1 MKKVF
6 VSLSTVALL
15 AALATPVFAL
25 DNGTT
30 VDTENNAALG
40 GAKATEKPALNIGKY
55 LADGTVEITQ
65 KGDSVTAPSQ
75 TSDLIYDFQ
84 KDANGNP
91 VLDENGEA
99 TIIAKPATAPTAQG
113 TNLKGGIDENGNGYV
128 YGNSVTDKEAA
139 KPAAK
144 PAAKS
149 AAKPAAKPAAKS
161 VAKADTAKGQKVLP
175 KTSAVK

>member
-1 MKKVF
+1 
-6 VSLSTVALL
+6 L
-15 AALATPVFAL
+15 
-25 DNGTT
+25 
-30 VDTENNAALG
+30 
-40 GAKATEKPALNIGKY
+40 
-55 LADGTVEITQ
+55 
-65 KGDSVTAPSQ
+65 
-75 TSDLIYDFQ
+75 

-128 YGNSVTDKEAA
+128 YGNSVTDKEVDES
-139 KPAAK
+139 
-144 PAAKS
+144 AAKS

>member
-15 AALATPVFAL
+15 AAVAAPVFAL

-75 TSDLIYDFQ
+75 TSDLIYD
-84 KDANGNP
+84 
-91 VLDENGEA
+91 
-99 TIIAKPATAPTAQG
+99 
-113 TNLKGGIDENGNGYV
+113 
-128 YGNSVTDKEAA
+128 
-139 KPAAK
+139 
-144 PAAKS
+144 
-149 AAKPAAKPAAKS
+149 
-161 VAKADTAKGQKVLP
+161 
-175 KTSAVK
+175 

>member
-1 MKKVF
+1 MKQQAFKESF
-6 VSLSTVALL
+6 FKWLFFAS
-15 AALATPVFAL
+15 AATAFAL

-30 VDTENNAALG
+30 VNTEDHVALG
-40 GAKATEKPALNIGKY
+40 GVTAPEKPALNIGKY
-55 LADGTVEITQ
+55 LEDGTVEITQ
-65 KGDSVTAPSQ
+65 KGESVTAPSQ
-75 TSDLIYDFQ
+75 TSDLIYDFL

-128 YGNSVTDKEAA
+128 YGNSVTDKEVDES
-139 KPAAK
+139 
-144 PAAKS
+144 AAKS
-149 AAKPAAKPAAKS
+149 AAKPAAKS

>member
-1 MKKVF
+1 MIKKFF
-6 VSLSTVALL
+6 VSLSATALL
-15 AALATPVFAL
+15 VAVAIPAFAL

-30 VDTENNAALG
+30 VNTEDHVALG
-40 GAKATEKPALNIGKY
+40 GVTAPEKPELNIDQF

-75 TSDLIYDFQ
+75 TSDLIYDVL
-84 KDANGNP
+84 KDENGNP

-128 YGNSVTDKEAA
+128 YGNSVTDKEIVEPSA
-139 KPAAK
+139 KPV
-144 PAAKS
+144 
-149 AAKPAAKPAAKS
+149 AKS
-161 VAKADTAKGQKVLP
+161 VAKADTVQGQKTLP
-175 KTSAVK
+175 KTSAVN

>member
-1 MKKVF
+1 MKKTF
-6 VSLSTVALL
+6 VTLATVAALV
-15 AALATPVFAL
+15 AAAAPVLAL

-30 VDTENNAALG
+30 VNKEDHAALG
-40 GAKATEKPALNIGKY
+40 GVTAPKKPELNIDKF

-75 TSDLIYDFQ
+75 TSDLTYDVL
-84 KDANGNP
+84 KDENGNP

-113 TNLKGGIDENGNGYV
+113 TNLKGGIDENGKGYV
-128 YGNSVTDKEAA
+128 YGNSVTDKEV

-144 PAAKS
+144 PVAAAK
-149 AAKPAAKPAAKS
+149 
-161 VAKADTAKGQKVLP
+161 TATGTKTLP
-175 KTSAVK
+175 KTSAAK

>member
-1 MKKVF
+1 MKKTF
-6 VSLSTVALL
+6 VTLATVAALV
-15 AALATPVFAL
+15 AAAAPVLAL
-25 DNGTT
+25 DNGTA
-30 VDTENNAALG
+30 VNPEDHAALG
-40 GAKATEKPALNIGKY
+40 GAKATEKPALNMDKY

-128 YGNSVTDKEAA
+128 YGNSVTDKEV

-144 PAAKS
+144 PVAAAK
-149 AAKPAAKPAAKS
+149 
-161 VAKADTAKGQKVLP
+161 TATGTKTLP
-175 KTSAVK
+175 KTSAAK

>member
-1 MKKVF
+1 MAVKKEKQKEFFIMKKTF
-6 VSLSTVALL
+6 VTLATVAALV
-15 AALATPVFAL
+15 AAAAPVLAL
-25 DNGTT
+25 DNGTA
-30 VDTENNAALG
+30 VNPEDHAALG
-40 GAKATEKPALNIGKY
+40 GAKATEKPALNMDKY

-128 YGNSVTDKEAA
+128 YGNSVTDKEV

-144 PAAKS
+144 PVAAAK
-149 AAKPAAKPAAKS
+149 
-161 VAKADTAKGQKVLP
+161 TATGTKTLP
-175 KTSAVK
+175 KTSAAK

>member
-15 AALATPVFAL
+15 AAVAAPAFAL
-25 DNGTT
+25 DNGTP
-30 VDTENNAALG
+30 VNPEDHVALG
-40 GAKATEKPALNIGKY
+40 PAYESEKPTLDIDKF

-65 KGDSVTAPSQ
+65 KGESVTAPSQ
-75 TSDLIYDFQ
+75 TSDLIYDVL

-128 YGNSVTDKEAA
+128 YGNSVTDKEVDES
-139 KPAAK
+139 
-144 PAAKS
+144 AAKS

>member
-6 VSLSTVALL
+6 VSLSVVALL
-15 AALATPVFAL
+15 AAAAPAFAL

-30 VDTENNAALG
+30 VNTEDHVALG
-40 GAKATEKPALNIGKY
+40 GVTAPEKPELNIDKF

-75 TSDLIYDFQ
+75 TSDLSYDVL

-113 TNLKGGIDENGNGYV
+113 TNLKGGIDKNGNGYV
-128 YGNSVTDKEAA
+128 YGNSVTDKEVVE
-139 KPAAK
+139 
-144 PAAKS
+144 S
-149 AAKPAAKPAAKS
+149 AAKPAAKS

>member
-15 AALATPVFAL
+15 AAVAAPVFAL
-25 DNGTT
+25 DKGTT
-30 VDTENNAALG
+30 VNPEDHVALG
-40 GAKATEKPALNIGKY
+40 GAYASEKPTLDIDKF

-65 KGDSVTAPSQ
+65 KGESVTAPSQ
-75 TSDLIYDFQ
+75 TSDLIYDFL

-128 YGNSVTDKEAA
+128 YGNSVTDKEVDE
-139 KPAAK
+139 
-144 PAAKS
+144 S

>member
-1 MKKVF
+1 MAVIKEKQKEFFIMKKTF
-6 VSLSTVALL
+6 VTLASV
-15 AALATPVFAL
+15 AALVAAAAPVFAL
-25 DNGTT
+25 EDGAT
-30 VDTENNAALG
+30 VNPEDHVALG
-40 GAKATEKPALNIGKY
+40 GVTAPEKPELNIDKF

-75 TSDLIYDFQ
+75 TSDLIYDFL

-128 YGNSVTDKEAA
+128 YGNSVTDKEV

-144 PAAKS
+144 PVAAAKT
-149 AAKPAAKPAAKS
+149 ATGAKK
-161 VAKADTAKGQKVLP
+161 LP
-175 KTSAVK
+175 KTSAAK